1 MRNESIFQTVKA
13 AVPVPQA
20 AEAYGLTITRNHM
33 TCCPFHPDSHP
44 SMKLNEAYYYCF
56 GCHETGDV
64 IDFTA
69 KLFHLT
75 PVQAALKLAADF
87 GIDPNTPAAA
97 CATYPRAAP
106 AQQHKEVLAC
116 TGVLI
121 DYERLLK
128 RQKKLLAPASA
139 DAPMD
144 DDFAQAL
151 HQLPLVTA
159 LIERLYDAD
168 KAIRESTAR
177 MLIESG
183 MLDDIRQKL
192 KVRAT
197 EDNDEQTD
205 ALLAA

>member
-13 AVPVPQA
+13 AVSVPQA
-20 AEAYGLTITRNHM
+20 AEAYGLTLTQNRM
-33 TCCPFHPDSHP
+33 TCCPFHPDRHP

-75 PVQAALKLAADF
+75 PVQTALKLAADF

-97 CATYPRAAP
+97 CATYLRAAP
-106 AQQHKEVLAC
+106 AQPNKEVLAC

-128 RQKKLLAPASA
+128 RQKEQLAPASA

-159 LIERLYDAD
+159 LIDRLYDAD

-192 KVRAT
+192 KVHAT